1 MKIALISHLYPTKL
15 YPHQGKFIRD
25 QYDLLTQDGSN
36 DVELVVPTPYTIPFT
51 QRNKAANCELL
62 CTSSK
67 CKRVRYLS
75 FPGRRFPKIIGHSI
89 SNKVA
94 SYLKEKDYDL
104 AHVHWAYPDGL
115 VLPELKKAGLKTV
128 LTIHGSDWY
137 QTKDTPVLSELI
149 QESLYSADRILYS
162 GPLLKKDIED
172 RFPALSKKSD
182 VIYNMVDTES
192 YIPLS
197 DGDKVKLREKLNWD
211 HSKKHALTVANMRRE
226 KGVDLLIEA
235 ISNKKELAEIQF
247 HVVGNQENTEYSNSV
262 INSIQEY
269 PFNNIELIPAVS
281 PKELINYYQ
290 ASDFYILPSR
300 REGFNVS
307 ILEAAACGL
316 PLVCTKV
323 GGNIEVIE
331 KGAGLITEDFEKE
344 GAKMILKMSRT
355 FNDYIPKKLNTL
367 IEDSYGKQAFLKRLN
382 TNYKLALNS

>member
-1 MKIALISHLYPTKL
+1 
-15 YPHQGKFIRD
+15 
-25 QYDLLTQDGSN
+25 
-36 DVELVVPTPYTIPFT
+36 
-51 QRNKAANCELL
+51 
-62 CTSSK
+62 
-67 CKRVRYLS
+67 
-75 FPGRRFPKIIGHSI
+75 
-89 SNKVA
+89 
-94 SYLKEKDYDL
+94 
-104 AHVHWAYPDGL
+104 
-115 VLPELKKAGLKTV
+115 
-128 LTIHGSDWY
+128 
-137 QTKDTPVLSELI
+137 
-149 QESLYSADRILYS
+149 
-162 GPLLKKDIED
+162 
-172 RFPALSKKSD
+172 
-182 VIYNMVDTES
+182 
-192 YIPLS
+192 
-197 DGDKVKLREKLNWD
+197 
-211 HSKKHALTVANMRRE
+211 MRRE

-235 ISNKKELAEIQF
+235 ISNNKELAEIQF

-331 KGAGLITEDFEKE
+331 KGAGLITKDFEKD

-355 FNDYIPKKLNTL
+355 FNDYTPKKLNTL

-382 TNYKLALNS
+382 TNYKLAFNS